1 MLQSNGLAR
10 QSNDVLPDRYYS
22 SALLLAGTKY
32 LLADSLFCVPGAIDH
47 REHARL
53 YWYFALGTPS
63 LPARLESFH
72 ASLHWAVVWNF
83 RILRNFDREP
93 AARLWPCEIMSSV
106 KATQLRPGMVI
117 QHEGQLYTVF
127 STDHRTPGNKRG
139 SMQTR
144 LKNLRNGVMID
155 YRFRA
160 EEFVDRAILDEIE
173 FEYLYSEGDDFHF
186 MNTKSYE
193 QMQMTKDELG
203 ETVYYLIPNTIVKI
217 EFFDEKAIGV
227 DLPDTMDMKVVQTEP
242 TLQKAT
248 ASAVMKP
255 ATLETGLVVN
265 VPPFVNEGDRIRVDT
280 SEARYVQRVE

>member
-1 MLQSNGLAR
+1 
-10 QSNDVLPDRYYS
+10 
-22 SALLLAGTKY
+22 
-32 LLADSLFCVPGAIDH
+32 
-47 REHARL
+47 
-53 YWYFALGTPS
+53 
-63 LPARLESFH
+63 
-72 ASLHWAVVWNF
+72 
-83 RILRNFDREP
+83 
-93 AARLWPCEIMSSV
+93 MSSL
-106 KATQLRPGMVI
+106 KATLLRPGMVI
-117 QHEGQLYTVF
+117 QHEGQLFSVF
-127 STDHRTPGNKRG
+127 STEHRTPGNKRG

-144 LKNLRNGVMID
+144 MKNLRTGAIID

-160 EEFVDRAILDEIE
+160 EEFVDRAILDEVE
-173 FEYLYSEGDDFHF
+173 FEYLYHEGDEYYF
-186 MNTKSYE
+186 MNTQSYE
-193 QMQMTKDELG
+193 QMQMTKDALG

-217 EFFDEKAIGV
+217 EFFEEKPIGV

>member
-1 MLQSNGLAR
+1 
-10 QSNDVLPDRYYS
+10 
-22 SALLLAGTKY
+22 
-32 LLADSLFCVPGAIDH
+32 
-47 REHARL
+47 
-53 YWYFALGTPS
+53 
-63 LPARLESFH
+63 
-72 ASLHWAVVWNF
+72 
-83 RILRNFDREP
+83 
-93 AARLWPCEIMSSV
+93 MSSI
-106 KATQLRPGMVI
+106 KATLLRPGMVI
-117 QHEGQLYTVF
+117 QHEGQLFSVF
-127 STDHRTPGNKRG
+127 STEHRTPGNKRG

-144 LKNLRNGVMID
+144 MKNLRTGAIID

-160 EEFVDRAILDEIE
+160 EEFVDRAILDEVE
-173 FEYLYSEGDDFHF
+173 FEYLYHEGDEYYF
-186 MNTKSYE
+186 MNTQTYE

-203 ETVYYLIPNTIVKI
+203 EAVYYLIPNTIVKI
-217 EFFDEKAIGV
+217 EFFEEKAIGV

>member
-1 MLQSNGLAR
+1 
-10 QSNDVLPDRYYS
+10 
-22 SALLLAGTKY
+22 
-32 LLADSLFCVPGAIDH
+32 
-47 REHARL
+47 
-53 YWYFALGTPS
+53 
-63 LPARLESFH
+63 
-72 ASLHWAVVWNF
+72 
-83 RILRNFDREP
+83 
-93 AARLWPCEIMSSV
+93 MSSV

-117 QHEGQLYTVF
+117 QHEGQLFTVF
-127 STDHRTPGNKRG
+127 SVDHRTPGNKRG

-144 LKNLRNGVMID
+144 MKNLRSGTMID

-173 FEYLYSEGDDFHF
+173 FEYLYHEGEEFHF
-186 MNTKSYE
+186 MNTETFE
-193 QMQMTKDELG
+193 QMQMTRDELG
-203 ETVYYLIPNTIVKI
+203 EAVNYLIPNTVVKI
-217 EFFDEKAIGV
+217 EFFEEKPIGV

>member
-1 MLQSNGLAR
+1 
-10 QSNDVLPDRYYS
+10 
-22 SALLLAGTKY
+22 
-32 LLADSLFCVPGAIDH
+32 
-47 REHARL
+47 
-53 YWYFALGTPS
+53 
-63 LPARLESFH
+63 
-72 ASLHWAVVWNF
+72 
-83 RILRNFDREP
+83 
-93 AARLWPCEIMSSV
+93 MSSI
-106 KATQLRPGMVI
+106 KATLLRPGMVI
-117 QHEGQLYTVF
+117 QHERDLYSVF
-127 STDHRTPGNKRG
+127 STEHRTPGNKRG

-144 LKNLRNGVMID
+144 MKNLRTGAIID

-160 EEFVDRAILDEIE
+160 EEFVDRAILDEVE
-173 FEYLYSEGDDFHF
+173 FEYLYSEGDEYHF
-186 MNTKSYE
+186 MNTKTYE

-217 EFFDEKAIGV
+217 EFFEDKAIGV
-227 DLPDTMDMKVVQTEP
+227 DLPDTMEMKVVQTEP

>member
-1 MLQSNGLAR
+1 LEF
-10 QSNDVLPDRYYS
+10 P
-22 SALLLAGTKY
+22 KCPK
-32 LLADSLFCVPGAIDH
+32 F
-47 REHARL
+47 EEE
-53 YWYFALGTPS
+53 F
-63 LPARLESFH
+63 PA
-72 ASLHWAVVWNF
+72 
-83 RILRNFDREP
+83 P
-93 AARLWPCEIMSSV
+93 AAPVPHSLMSSV

-117 QHEGQLYTVF
+117 QHEGDLFTVF
-127 STDHRTPGNKRG
+127 TTEHRTPGNKRG

-144 LKNLRNGVMID
+144 MKNLRTGAIIE

-173 FEYLYSEGDDFHF
+173 FEYLYKEGDDFHF
-186 MNTKSYE
+186 MNTKTYE

-203 ETVYYLIPNTIVKI
+203 ETVNYLIPNTIVKI
-217 EFFDEKAIGV
+217 EFHDDKAIGV
-227 DLPDTMDMKVVQTEP
+227 DLPDTMDMKVIQTEP